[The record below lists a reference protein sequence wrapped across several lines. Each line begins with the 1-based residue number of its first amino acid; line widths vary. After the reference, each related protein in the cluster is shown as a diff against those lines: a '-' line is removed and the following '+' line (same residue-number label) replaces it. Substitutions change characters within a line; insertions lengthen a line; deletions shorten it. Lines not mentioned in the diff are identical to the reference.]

1 LLRDEPLRFI
11 IAGKPAAPGDEA
23 YQQKLLNRRAELGL
37 SDEKFMLAG
46 ALSMDEMVALY
57 RRASLVTNLSPPG
70 LFDKAALEAMLT
82 ATPVIVANPI
92 FNLDD
97 AFLVR
102 DANDPAGVADR
113 IHAVM
118 VLSAEERARIG
129 AELRQRTAS
138 EHGLSRLM
146 ARLVSLIALE

>member
-1 LLRDEPLRFI
+1 
-11 IAGKPAAPGDEA
+11 
-23 YQQKLLNRRAELGL
+23 
-37 SDEKFMLAG
+37 
-46 ALSMDEMVALY
+46 
-57 RRASLVTNLSPPG
+57 

-102 DANDPAGVADR
+102 DANDPRGVADR
-113 IHAVM
+113 IRAVM
-118 VLSAEERARIG
+118 ALSAEERARIG

-146 ARLVSLIALE
+146 ARIVALIAHNAINSVNHDFMI